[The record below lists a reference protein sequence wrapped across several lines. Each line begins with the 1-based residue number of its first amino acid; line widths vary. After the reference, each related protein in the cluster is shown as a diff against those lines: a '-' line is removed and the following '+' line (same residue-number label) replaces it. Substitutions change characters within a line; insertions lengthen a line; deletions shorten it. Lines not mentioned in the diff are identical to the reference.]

1 MRTRTDTIAALLRH
15 PQPPVRPLL
24 AYELGG
30 SVVQLLAPG
39 TTDPTWTATPA
50 LLAESID
57 AALTKAERQQK
68 DTRRSSQLRAGGAT
82 ARAEILGVLE
92 DAGYNA
98 AAAAELLGRAFREP
112 HANPPDTEFVETLA
126 GGHALIVEY
135 GDCETHGSC
144 QCGRRLGRIT
154 PDTRLDALAG
164 PWERHT
170 CTELPALA
178 RPNGAS

>member
-24 AYELGG
+24 AYELRG
-30 SVVQLLAPG
+30 SVVQLLEPG
-39 TTDPTWTATPA
+39 TTDPTWTATPD

-57 AALTKAERQQK
+57 AAITKTERAQK
-68 DTRRSSQLRAGGAT
+68 DTRRGSQLRAGGAT

-98 AAAAELLGRAFREP
+98 AAAAYLLGRAFREP
-112 HANPPDTEFVETLA
+112 HAKQSAAVVRESLA
-126 GGHALIVEY
+126 GGHALIVED
-135 GDCETHGSC
+135 GGPETHGSC

-154 PDTRLDALAG
+154 PGTRLDVLAV
-164 PWERHT
+164 PWEHHL
-170 CTELPALA
+170 CTELPTLA

>member
-1 MRTRTDTIAALLRH
+1 MRPRTETIAALLRQ
-15 PQPPVRPLL
+15 PQPVREPL
-24 AYELGG
+24 AYELRG

-39 TTDPTWTATPA
+39 TTAPTWTATPA

-57 AALTKAERQQK
+57 AALTREQK
-68 DTRRSSQLRAGGAT
+68 GIRRSRQLRADGAT

-98 AAAAELLGRAFREP
+98 AAAADLLGRAFREP
-112 HANPPDTEFVETLA
+112 HAQPSDATFRESLA
-126 GGHALIVEY
+126 GGHALIVED
-135 GDCETHGSC
+135 GGRETHGSC

-154 PDTRLDALAG
+154 PGTRLDVLAV
-164 PWERHT
+164 PWEHHI
-170 CTELPALA
+170 CTELPTLV

>member
-1 MRTRTDTIAALLRH
+1 MTSRLHTITKALRQ
-15 PQPPVRPLL
+15 PQVRPLL

-30 SVVQLLAPG
+30 SIVQLLEPG

-57 AALTKAERQQK
+57 AALTRVEK
-68 DTRRSSQLRAGGAT
+68 DTRRSRQLRAGGAT

-92 DAGYNA
+92 DAGYNM

-112 HANPPDTEFVETLA
+112 HAQPVGQVPETLA
-126 GGHALIVEY
+126 GGHALIVEAGAY
-135 GDCETHGSC
+135 ETHGSC
-144 QCGRRLGRIT
+144 QCGRRLGRIALG
-154 PDTRLDALAG
+154 TRLDALTV

-170 CTELPALA
+170 FTELPTLA

>member
-1 MRTRTDTIAALLRH
+1 MRPRTETIAALLRQ
-15 PQPPVRPLL
+15 PQPVREPL
-24 AYELGG
+24 AYELRG

-39 TTDPTWTATPA
+39 TTAPTWTATPA

-57 AALTKAERQQK
+57 AALTREQK
-68 DTRRSSQLRAGGAT
+68 GIRRSRQLRADGAT

-98 AAAAELLGRAFREP
+98 AAAADLLGRAFREP
-112 HANPPDTEFVETLA
+112 HTQPAGKVPETLA
-126 GGHALIVEY
+126 GGHALIVEV
-135 GDCETHGSC
+135 GDYETHGSC
-144 QCGRRLGRIT
+144 QCGRRLGRIALG
-154 PDTRLDALAG
+154 TRLDALTI

-170 CTELPALA
+170 FTELSAPA

>member
-1 MRTRTDTIAALLRH
+1 MRTRTETIAALLRH

-24 AYELGG
+24 AYELRG

-57 AALTKAERQQK
+57 TAITTAEREQK
-68 DTRRSSQLRAGGAT
+68 GIQSSSQLRADGAT
-82 ARAEILGVLE
+82 ARVAILRVLKG
-92 DAGYNA
+92 AGYNA
-98 AAAAELLGRAFREP
+98 EAAADLLGRAFREP
-112 HANPPDTEFVETLA
+112 HTQPSASQVPETLA
-126 GGHALIVEY
+126 GGHALIVEA
-135 GDCETHGSC
+135 GDYETHGSC
-144 QCGRRLGRIT
+144 QCGRRLGRIALG
-154 PDTRLDALAG
+154 TRIDSLTI

-170 CTELPALA
+170 FTDLLVPA